1 MPTAL
6 TIAGSDSGGGAGIQ
20 ADLKTFAAHDVHGTC
35 AVTAVTAQTAA
46 GVTAIQTISPQVVA
60 AQIDAALHD
69 FEVGAIKTGMLASG
83 SIARVVCDL
92 LDAHSGIPVVVDP
105 VILSTSGARLLD
117 EDGVAVVRDRLLPR
131 ARIVTPNRM
140 EAEVLTGARIG
151 SPAAAA
157 RAAATLRALG
167 ADAVVITGGH
177 FEGPDAVDLL
187 DDGAAVV
194 ALSGPRLV
202 SRATH
207 GTGCT
212 FAAAIAAG
220 LARGAALAD
229 AVSGAKHYAAE
240 AIRQARPGN
249 GPGLLNHFWNK

>member
-20 ADLKTFAAHDVHGTC
+20 ADLKTFAAHGVHGTC

-46 GVTAIQTISPQVVA
+46 GVAAIQPISPSVVA
-60 AQIDAALHD
+60 AQITAALHD
-69 FEVGAIKTGMLASG
+69 FEVGVIKTGMLASG
-83 SIARVVCDL
+83 SIAGVVCDQ
-92 LDAHSGIPVVVDP
+92 LDANPGIPVVVDP
-105 VILSTSGARLLD
+105 VILSTSGSRLLD
-117 EDGVAVVRDRLLPR
+117 EDGVALVRARLLPR

-140 EAEVLTGARIG
+140 EAEVLTGDRIG

-157 RAAATLRALG
+157 RASAKLRALG

-177 FEGPDAVDLL
+177 FDGPDAVDLL

-194 ALSGPRLV
+194 ALRGPRLV

-220 LARGAALAD
+220 LARGAALSD
-229 AVSGAKHYAAE
+229 AVVGAKHYVAE
-240 AIRQARPGN
+240 AIRQALPGH
-249 GPGLLNHFWNK
+249 GPGVLNHFWNK